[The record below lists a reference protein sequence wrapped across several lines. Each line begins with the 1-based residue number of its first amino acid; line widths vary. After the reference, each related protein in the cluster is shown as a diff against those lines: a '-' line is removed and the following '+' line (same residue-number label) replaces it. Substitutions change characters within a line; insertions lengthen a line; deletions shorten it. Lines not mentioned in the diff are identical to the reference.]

1 MNAPVAPFRFDL
13 ITLFADLCRPY
24 LEGSMLGRAAAKGL
38 ISVEYT
44 DPRDFTSD
52 VHRTVDDAPYGGGAG
67 MVMLAE
73 PLCCAIEKVRQE
85 RAPARVILLS
95 PAGRPFTQRVAEEY
109 AALGSLAFVCGR
121 YEGIDERIATHA
133 VDESLSLGDFVLTG
147 GELGAMAVI
156 DAVSRLLPGV
166 LGNAEGAVDESFSQL
181 DLLEYPQYTR
191 PRSWRGHDVP
201 EVLLSGNHKAIHT
214 WRLAQQKVRTRE
226 RRPDLFASHI
236 DRYPEPDIVKKR
248 ARSKSKPV
256 ADPET

>member
-1 MNAPVAPFRFDL
+1 VSAPAAPFRFDV

-24 LEGSMLGRAAAKGL
+24 TEGSMLGRAAARGL

-52 VHRTVDDAPYGGGAG
+52 VHRTVDDSPYGGGAG

-73 PLCCAIEKVRQE
+73 PLACAIEKVRAE

-121 YEGIDERIATHA
+121 YEGIDERIAEHV
-133 VDESLSLGDFVLTG
+133 VDESLSMGDFVLTG
-147 GELGAMAVI
+147 GELGAMTVI
-156 DAVSRLLPGV
+156 DAVSRLIPGV
-166 LGNAEGAVDESFSQL
+166 LGNADGAVDESFSDL

-201 EVLLSGNHKAIHT
+201 DVLLSGNHKAIHT
-214 WRLAQQKVRTRE
+214 WRIDQRKVRTLD
-226 RRPDLFASHI
+226 RRPDLFAAHI
-236 DRYPEPDIVKKR
+236 ARHPEPETVKKR
-248 ARSKSKPV
+248 VRRKKTPLT
-256 ADPET
+256 DPET